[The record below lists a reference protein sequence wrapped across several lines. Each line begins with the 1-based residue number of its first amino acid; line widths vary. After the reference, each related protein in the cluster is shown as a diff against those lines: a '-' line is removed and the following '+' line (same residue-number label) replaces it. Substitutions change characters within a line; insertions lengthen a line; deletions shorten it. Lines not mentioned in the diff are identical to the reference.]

1 MANRRV
7 SSVFLILKSA
17 IPRNE
22 EVLKVF
28 MFVMSFLVF
37 IISFIRLTPKFGGGC
52 GCELSMTSMLF
63 KRLSVFFCIM
73 VGVWWSET
81 YSADSWISMVDRVNE
96 ELAKFSIVVFI
107 VWKSYFVWVGWGV
120 FVWFMLVVLSFCIC
134 IKSTSGRMSM
144 LRFGYRRV
152 VRLFGVR
159 LDTCCMLRW

>member
-1 MANRRV
+1 MLCLVTIVGVMKWSTQAMANRRV

-73 VGVWWSET
+73 VGVW
-81 YSADSWISMVDRVNE
+81 
-96 ELAKFSIVVFI
+96 
-107 VWKSYFVWVGWGV
+107 
-120 FVWFMLVVLSFCIC
+120 
-134 IKSTSGRMSM
+134 
-144 LRFGYRRV
+144 
-152 VRLFGVR
+152 
-159 LDTCCMLRW
+159 